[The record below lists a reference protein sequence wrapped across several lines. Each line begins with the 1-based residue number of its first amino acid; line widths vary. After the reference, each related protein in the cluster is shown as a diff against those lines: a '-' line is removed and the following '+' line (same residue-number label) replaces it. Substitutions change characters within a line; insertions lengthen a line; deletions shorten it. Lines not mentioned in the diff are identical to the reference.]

1 MNGQS
6 EKRVK
11 VFGSGR
17 EKDWT
22 ENGRG
27 ITWKTLTARIVG
39 QKKGSKSQKRST
51 FLDLINSCFCPLV
64 ATTECQNAAHHLTQS
79 HI

>member
-11 VFGSGR
+11 VFGSGT

-22 ENGRG
+22 ENGSG
-27 ITWKTLTARIVG
+27 KTWKTLTARSVG
-39 QKKGSKSQKRST
+39 QKKGSKSQK
-51 FLDLINSCFCPLV
+51 
-64 ATTECQNAAHHLTQS
+64 
-79 HI
+79 